1 MPSEANDREADDR
14 AIVAKAAW
22 LTFIVFARQP
32 EWLLVIR
39 IGPPTNTDPVHWI
52 GVSPD
57 TGRLFK
63 AEPPRRPR

>member
-14 AIVAKAAW
+14 AIV
-22 LTFIVFARQP
+22 RQP
-32 EWLLVIR
+32 EWLLVNR

-52 GVSPD
+52 GVCPD